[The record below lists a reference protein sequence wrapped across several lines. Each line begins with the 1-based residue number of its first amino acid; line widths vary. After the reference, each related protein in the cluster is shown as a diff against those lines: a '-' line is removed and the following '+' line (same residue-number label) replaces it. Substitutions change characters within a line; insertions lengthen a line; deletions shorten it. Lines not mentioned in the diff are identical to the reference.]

1 VFSTSV
7 TWSSYWVLL
16 VGSTAAFLASPP
28 IGSPL
33 GFAALRL
40 GSASAPLRSASAGL
54 LLAESLEKRLYS
66 QYEYEERC
74 NETTPY
80 FAPYLES
87 CPLDRVR
94 SRFYT
99 FVRTLPYIIHSYT
112 CESYRPFRTL
122 YRFPTLQE
130 CNLLSVA

>member
-1 VFSTSV
+1 MHVLQDTSPRGAARQRTVVHRVFSTSV

-40 GSASAPLRSASAGL
+40 GSASVGL

-66 QYEYEERC
+66 QYEY
-74 NETTPY
+74 Y
-80 FAPYLES
+80 QMS
-87 CPLDRVR
+87 
-94 SRFYT
+94 
-99 FVRTLPYIIHSYT
+99 TLKVLHYS
-112 CESYRPFRTL
+112 
-122 YRFPTLQE
+122 
-130 CNLLSVA
+130 